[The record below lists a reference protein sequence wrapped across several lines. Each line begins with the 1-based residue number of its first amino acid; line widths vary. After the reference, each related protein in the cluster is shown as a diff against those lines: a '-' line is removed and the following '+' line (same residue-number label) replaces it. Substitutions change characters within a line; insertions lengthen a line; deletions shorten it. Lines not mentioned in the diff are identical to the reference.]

1 MLATKDSLQIANDL
15 AVNVMENYF
24 APPVNPTLHIAL
36 ADHAKGHCFCLR
48 FGHFG
53 NAHRGVHPSQ
63 RR

>member
-1 MLATKDSLQIANDL
+1 MANDL

-36 ADHAKGHCFCLR
+36 ADHAKGRCFCLR